1 MLVRARKVHDVT
13 ADSVLLVWMTLPP
26 SLPEMEG
33 AASVGVR
40 DLSLTVA
47 GPAPNGVNFT
57 TWLRWLRY
65 RWVARSLAGRTRML
79 FDLWRHIEPFMR
91 PDRRP
96 LRNSEMISA
105 YGFCKMTQ
113 IRKTRAPIIQRR
125 VLGSWARFQSFIS
138 PQLARCLVWRPE
150 RVEQASSH
158 GEKHDGL
165 PDGRSTRECHKF
177 PIGQGTERS
186 SPSFPFDL

>member
-1 MLVRARKVHDVT
+1 MPARARKVQDVT
-13 ADSVLLVWMTLPP
+13 ADSVLFVRMRPP
-26 SLPEMEG
+26 PGLPEMEG

-40 DLSLTVA
+40 DLSLSVA
-47 GPAPNGVNFT
+47 GAAPDGVNFT
-57 TWLRWLRY
+57 PWLHWLRY

-105 YGFCKMTQ
+105 YGLCKTTQ

-125 VLGSWARFQSFIS
+125 ALGSWAHFQSFIS
-138 PQLARCLVWRPE
+138 PQLARCSVWPPE

-165 PDGRSTRECHKF
+165 PDGSSTRVCHKF